1 MAKKNDNKQIEAQLT
16 ELIKASENSQTTGYD
31 MLARRKDKKAA
42 RHNAVKARLAKTLEA
57 EDPKLKMAKIKAGKA
72 AETAAAFKQR
82 VTRLKKKPKL
92 GENDWMVSGNV
103 RYDSGRAAGG
113 LTVQVYDKD
122 LKFDDLLGT
131 AVTDDFGDFHV
142 VYDTCRFDDE
152 WGNDRPDLY
161 LRILDKDGNVL
172 ADHTEPLRVDAGRVE
187 YFEVV
192 IPTKPA
198 AKRSAKKKKGRSK

>member
-1 MAKKNDNKQIEAQLT
+1 MAKKNDDKQIQAQLV
-16 ELIKASENSQTTGYD
+16 ELLKGSENSQTTGYD
-31 MLARRKDKKAA
+31 MLGRRKEKKAA
-42 RHNAVKARLAKTLEA
+42 RHNAVKARLSKTLEP
-57 EDPKLKMAKIKAGKA
+57 ENPKLKMAKIKAGKA
-72 AETAAAFKQR
+72 AETAAAFKER

-103 RYDSGRAAGG
+103 RYDSGRAALG

-122 LKFDDLLGT
+122 LKFDDLLGK

-142 VYDTCRFDDE
+142 IYDTCRFDDE

-161 LRILDKDGNVL
+161 LRILDKDGKVL
-172 ADHTEPLRVDAGRVE
+172 ADHTEPLRVDAGRIE

-192 IPTKPA
+192 LPKTPTSRRKSKS
-198 AKRSAKKKKGRSK
+198 KRKN